1 MLFLILMVATLL
13 CLSTVSAQQPTTPLP
28 PVVVKGTPLPSE
40 AIPDRLR
47 SEEEARREIERTPGG
62 AEVVGSKE
70 IEESRGANLKDAL
83 ERLVQLSEA
92 KGDTAQAADWKQKL
106 AEFVKSEGEKKASAP
121 QP

>member
-1 MLFLILMVATLL
+1 MLFLILMIVMLL
-13 CLSTVSAQQPTTPLP
+13 CLSSVNAQQPTTPLP

-62 AEVVGSKE
+62 AEVVGSQE

-83 ERLVQLSEA
+83 DFVPGVLVRPRF
-92 KGDTAQAADWKQKL
+92 GAAD
-106 AEFVKSEGEKKASAP
+106 
-121 QP
+121 